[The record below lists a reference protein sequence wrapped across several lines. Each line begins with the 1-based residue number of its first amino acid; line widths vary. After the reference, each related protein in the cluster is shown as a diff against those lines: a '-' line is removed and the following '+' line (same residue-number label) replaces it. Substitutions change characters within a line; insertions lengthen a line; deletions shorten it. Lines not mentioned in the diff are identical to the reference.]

1 MTPESY
7 RTPVPGVPLIPPDAT
22 LADVGQAL
30 DGQTGR
36 LETANGRTADVIAAG
51 ERCEAIRRA
60 MIEAAKPPPSWL
72 DRLLRRA

>member
-7 RTPVPGVPLIPPDAT
+7 RTPVPGVPLPRPDAT
-22 LADVGQAL
+22 AGDLGTAL

-36 LETANGRTADVIAAG
+36 LETANGRTADVIAAQ
-51 ERCEAIRRA
+51 ERCEAIRRG

>member
-1 MTPESY
+1 
-7 RTPVPGVPLIPPDAT
+7 